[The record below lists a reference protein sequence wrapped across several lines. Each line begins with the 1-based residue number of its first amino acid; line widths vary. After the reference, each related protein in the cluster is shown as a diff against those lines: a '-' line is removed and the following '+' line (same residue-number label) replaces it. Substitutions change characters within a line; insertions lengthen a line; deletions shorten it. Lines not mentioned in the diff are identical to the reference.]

1 MTNVVEF
8 KPKNTEEK
16 EAQMQKEEKEKLKNH
31 ILEIK
36 DGFFSTIEKTEEEVM
51 DYDAVLN
58 ALDELEKENVELS
71 FRTENEALV
80 VATALLSLPEFEDVS
95 HFRVVSNISRKSV
108 FLTLEPVYKD
118 ETKFMFPSED
128 LMQGLN
134 LMNLN
139 NELKRL
145 EE

>member
-80 VATALLSLPEFEDVS
+80 VATGLLSLPEFEDVS